1 MRPDRKHVIVTKRF
15 LALVFSATLT
25 FSIFPT
31 FLATSQGADL
41 TTCGGGGAT
50 NRLDP
55 PLNPNGQ
62 LSNGMALGSTP
73 LTGFKA
79 SKASPTSVYATWDD
93 WNPGNVGA
101 LSTYYLYASSDGG
114 VTWSCTRSY
123 AHSAQIDGVSAGKE
137 IQAILLASKGDTW
150 AKSAVI
156 RVAIVNPSSQ
166 ICIPHNYVFS
176 IKYDAQINGFFA
188 VMMPEASS
196 LFPAADDSNSKSA
209 GQVETQESEWTL
221 QQAQFLNYTFEVSI
235 DNWKTKVIG
244 KDQLGSTVHPL
255 GHGVWLKPLS
265 TKNLHQ
271 FRAIPIL
278 SKDQSSSFT
287 TAGCPA
293 RTASLYPVAKKPDPC
308 AVSVLDP
315 KCKQDVV
322 AGENADTSAQPTPKA
337 TLKAS
342 TKTTSIICVSGASK
356 ATISGRNPKCPPG
369 YKKKS

>member
-1 MRPDRKHVIVTKRF
+1 MLPDRKHRMVTKRF
-15 LALVFSATLT
+15 LALVFSVTLT
-25 FSIFPT
+25 FSILPT
-31 FLATSQGADL
+31 FLATSQGAEL

-62 LSNGMALGSTP
+62 LSNGMALGNTP

-123 AHSAQIDGVSAGKE
+123 AHSAQIDGMSAGVE
-137 IQAILLASKGDTW
+137 IRAILLASKGDTW
-150 AKSAVI
+150 AKSAEI
-156 RVAIVNPSSQ
+156 RVPIMNPSSQ
-166 ICIPHNYVFS
+166 ICIPNSFDFRV
-176 IKYDAQINGFFA
+176 KYDKYVEGFFV
-188 VMMPEASS
+188 VMMS
-196 LFPAADDSNSKSA
+196 AAPNFVDLSDPKL
-209 GQVETQESEWTL
+209 TDQEKLSYEMNDYQL
-221 QQAQFLNYTFEVSI
+221 QQAEFLNYTFEMSI
-235 DNWKTKVIG
+235 DNWKTKVIA

-265 TKNLHQ
+265 AKNLHQ
-271 FRAIPIL
+271 FRAIPLI
-278 SKDQSSSFT
+278 SKYQSSSFS
-287 TAGCPA
+287 TASCPA
-293 RTASLYPVAKKPDPC
+293 RTTSLYPVEKKPDPC

-337 TLKAS
+337 TVKTS

-356 ATISGRNPKCPPG
+356 ATISGKNPKCPPG

>member
-1 MRPDRKHVIVTKRF
+1 MVTKRF
-15 LALVFSATLT
+15 LALVFSVTLT
-25 FSIFPT
+25 FSILPT

-62 LSNGMALGSTP
+62 LSNGMALGSTS

-114 VTWSCTRSY
+114 VTWSCARSY
-123 AHSAQIDGVSAGKE
+123 AHSAQIDGMNAGVE
-137 IQAILLASKGDTW
+137 IRAILLASKGDTW
-150 AKSAVI
+150 AKSAEIQVPI
-156 RVAIVNPSSQ
+156 MNPSSQ
-166 ICIPHNYVFS
+166 ICIPNSFDFRV
-176 IKYDAQINGFFA
+176 KYEKYAEGFFV
-188 VMMPEASS
+188 VMMS
-196 LFPAADDSNSKSA
+196 AAPNFVDLSDPKL
-209 GQVETQESEWTL
+209 TDQEKLSYEMNDYQL
-221 QQAQFLNYTFEVSI
+221 QQAEFLNYTFEMSI

-255 GHGVWLKPLS
+255 GQGVWLKPLS
-265 TKNLHQ
+265 TKSLHQ
-271 FRAIPIL
+271 FRAIPFI
-278 SKDQSSSFT
+278 SKYQSSSFT

-293 RTASLYPVAKKPDPC
+293 RTASLYPVAKHDPC
-308 AVSVLDP
+308 ADSVLDP

-337 TLKAS
+337 TVKTS

-356 ATISGRNPKCPPG
+356 ATISGKNPKCPPG

>member
-1 MRPDRKHVIVTKRF
+1 MIKRF
-15 LALVFSATLT
+15 QACLVSFTLCL
-25 FSIFPT
+25 SILPT
-31 FLATSQGADL
+31 FLATSQGAEL

-114 VTWSCTRSY
+114 VTWSCARSY
-123 AHSAQIDGVSAGKE
+123 AHSAQIDGMSAGVE
-137 IQAILLASKGDTW
+137 IQAILLANKGDTW

-176 IKYDAQINGFFA
+176 IKYDPQINGFFV
-188 VMMPEASS
+188 VMMPIATS
-196 LFPAADDSNSKSA
+196 LFPPADDSNSKSA
-209 GQVETQESEWTL
+209 GQAETQESEWTL

-265 TKNLHQ
+265 AKALHS
-271 FRAIPIL
+271 FRALPQM
-278 SKDQSSSFT
+278 SKYASSSLT

-293 RTASLYPVAKKPDPC
+293 RTASLYPVEKKPDPC

-322 AGENADTSAQPTPKA
+322 AGENADTSVQPTPKA
-337 TLKAS
+337 TVKAS
-342 TKTTSIICVSGASK
+342 TKTTSIICASGASK

>member
-1 MRPDRKHVIVTKRF
+1 MIKRF
-15 LALVFSATLT
+15 QACLVSLTLCFSLL
-25 FSIFPT
+25 PT
-31 FLATSQGADL
+31 FLATSQGAEL

-62 LSNGMALGSTP
+62 LSNGMALGNTP

-123 AHSAQIDGVSAGKE
+123 AHSAQIDGMSAGKE
-137 IQAILLASKGDTW
+137 IQAMLLASKGDTW

-156 RVAIVNPSSQ
+156 RVPIINPVSQ
-166 ICIPHNYVFS
+166 ICIPRSYVFS
-176 IKYDAQINGFFA
+176 IKYDPQINGFFA
-188 VMMPEASS
+188 VMMSEASS
-196 LFPAADDSNSKSA
+196 LFPAADDSNSKST
-209 GQVETQESEWTL
+209 GQAVTQESEWTL
-221 QQAQFLNYTFEVSI
+221 QQAEFLNYTFEVSI

-244 KDQLGSTVHPL
+244 KDQLGSTVQPL
-255 GHGVWLKPLS
+255 GQGVWLKPLS
-265 TKNLHQ
+265 PKALHS
-271 FRAIPIL
+271 FRALPQMPEYAGNPL
-278 SKDQSSSFT
+278 A

-293 RTASLYPVAKKPDPC
+293 RTASMYPVAKKPDPC

-337 TLKAS
+337 TVKTS

-356 ATISGRNPKCPPG
+356 ATISGKNPKCPPG

>member
-1 MRPDRKHVIVTKRF
+1 MRPDRKHRIVTKRF
-15 LALVFSATLT
+15 LPLVFSVTLT
-25 FSIFPT
+25 FSILPT

-62 LSNGMALGSTP
+62 LSNGMALGNTP

-79 SKASPTSVYATWDD
+79 SKASPTSVDATWDD

-123 AHSAQIDGVSAGKE
+123 AHSAQIDGMSAGKE

-150 AKSAVI
+150 AKSAEI
-156 RVAIVNPSSQ
+156 RVPIVNAPTQ
-166 ICIPHNYVFS
+166 ICIPNSYEFRIEYNSALKAYFV
-176 IKYDAQINGFFA
+176 
-188 VMMPEASS
+188 VMMS
-196 LFPAADDSNSKSA
+196 AAPNFVDLSDPKLSDQGKLSYEMNDY
-209 GQVETQESEWTL
+209 QL
-221 QQAQFLNYTFEVSI
+221 QQAEFLNYTFEMSI

-255 GHGVWLKPLS
+255 GQGVWLKPLS
-265 TKNLHQ
+265 AKNLHQ
-271 FRAIPIL
+271 FRAIPLI
-278 SKDQSSSFT
+278 SKYQSSSFT

-293 RTASLYPVAKKPDPC
+293 RTASLYLVAKKPDPC
-308 AVSVLDP
+308 AVWVLDP

-322 AGENADTSAQPTPKA
+322 AGENADTSVQPTPKA
-337 TLKAS
+337 TVKAS
-342 TKTTSIICVSGASK
+342 TKTTSIICLSGASK